1 MLEVVGTPMRHQL
14 RPRDIG
20 GAVAAALA
28 LAIASP
34 ASATTSAGTDWI
46 RIRIDAAQR
55 IFTAMPMP
63 RRHAAGLAPAAT
75 LYVANCDDDGPGSL
89 RATVAAAAEGDTI
102 DLTQLA
108 CSTITLT
115 TGAIE
120 IDLDSLAFEGPGHGA
135 LTLDGNALD
144 RVFIHPYGGTLGLR
158 GMTVHNGRNRAT
170 AFHVAGGGCVASAGY
185 VELVDVVMRN
195 CYAGGVGAYG
205 GALYAYSL
213 TLSGSTLSGNVANGV
228 HEDASTAAFGGAAFV
243 YRMQLVDSTVSGN
256 RAEHHGLAGRPSY
269 DIGGGIGAVVGGSI
283 SGSTIDS
290 NVSQGRAGGIAAFN
304 PLDVSNSTISG
315 NTAESDIAGGLFLR
329 WPATLR
335 LHNSTITANR
345 SALDGGGVWLN
356 AAGSDFRSSILSGNS
371 SDIGNRDNR
380 YAPLPATFSI
390 DGGNNLIGS
399 TSPLVTLPAD
409 SLAGDAHLGA
419 LAANGGPT
427 RTHALSEGSPAIDAG
442 SNDDGLGYD
451 QRGTPFPRVYGNGP
465 DIGAFEQQAPAAE
478 PRQVAALSRWMLA
491 VLAVLLGAF
500 AAAHGRWRVRAGS

>member
-1 MLEVVGTPMRHQL
+1 MLEVIATPMRHPL
-14 RPRDIG
+14 RPRDITC
-20 GAVAAALA
+20 AVAAALA
-28 LAIASP
+28 LATASP
-34 ASATTSAGTDWI
+34 ASAATSAGTDWI
-46 RIRIDAAQR
+46 RIRTDAAHR

-63 RRHAAGLAPAAT
+63 RRHAAGFAPAAT
-75 LYVANCDDDGPGSL
+75 LHVANCDDDGPGSL

-120 IDLDSLAFEGPGHGA
+120 IDLDNLTLLGPGRQT
-135 LTLDGNALD
+135 LDLDGNALD
-144 RVFIHPYGGTLGLR
+144 RVFIHPYGGILSLR
-158 GMTVHNGRNRAT
+158 GMTVRNGRDRAT
-170 AFHVAGGGCVASAGY
+170 GFHVAGGGCIASAGY
-185 VELVDVVMRN
+185 LELVDVTMRN
-195 CYAGGVGAYG
+195 CYAGGEGAYG

-213 TLSGSTLSGNVANGV
+213 TLSSSTLSGNVANGV
-228 HEDASTAAFGGAAFV
+228 HEDAGTAAFGGAAFV
-243 YRMQLVDSTVSGN
+243 YRMQLIDSTVSGN
-256 RAEHHGLAGRPSY
+256 RAEHHTNVGRPSY
-269 DIGGGIGAVVGGSI
+269 DIAGGIVAVVGGSI

-290 NVSQGRAGGIAAFN
+290 NLSQGRAGGIAVFS
-304 PLDVSNSTISG
+304 PLEVSNSTISG

-335 LHNSTITANR
+335 LHNSTVTANR

-356 AAGSDFRSSILSGNS
+356 AAGSDFSSSIVSGNS

-380 YAPLPATFSI
+380 YGSAIAFPVE
-390 DGGNNLIGS
+390 GGHNLIGS
-399 TSPLVTLPAD
+399 SSPSVTLPAD
-409 SLAGDAHLGA
+409 SLMVDARLGA

-451 QRGTPFPRVYGNGP
+451 QRGAPFPRVYGSGP

-478 PRQVAALSRWMLA
+478 PRQVATLSRWMLA
-491 VLAVLLGAF
+491 VLAVLLGGL
-500 AAAHGRWRVRAGS
+500 AAAPGRWRVRAGI